1 MEQDYGIQEDPR
13 QVKLVQQKEGNF
25 DLQFNVSKK
34 TLLSDIKLSNT
45 FLQKKN
51 SSPHLDTLKGLKK
64 QLRDYPQIMVVDD
77 VFFNIDILKYVLG
90 KVLKVDC
97 KKEVIEAYNGKQA
110 LDAFVKNR
118 KKNKGKNTFKLILM
132 DLDMP
137 IMDGFE
143 ASKKILLK
151 AKKKYMTKNGTI
163 ESI

>member
-1 MEQDYGIQEDPR
+1 MLTEI
-13 QVKLVQQKEGNF
+13 N
-25 DLQFNVSKK
+25 
-34 TLLSDIKLSNT
+34 LSNT